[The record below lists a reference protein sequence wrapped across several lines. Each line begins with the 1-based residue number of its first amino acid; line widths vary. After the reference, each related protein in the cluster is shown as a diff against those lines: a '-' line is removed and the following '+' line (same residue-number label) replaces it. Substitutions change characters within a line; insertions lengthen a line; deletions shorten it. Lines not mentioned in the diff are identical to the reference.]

1 MEENEELF
9 DNDCQEPMA
18 PAIIEKS
25 IIIDFSHKILLS
37 ISIYIRYNQLIII
50 DFYQKLSVI
59 DFIDCTHRASPRKDI
74 LHDLS

>member
-37 ISIYIRYNQLIII
+37 SFYLYPIQSIDYHRFLSKTIGYRFNRLHTQGLPEKGYI
-50 DFYQKLSVI
+50 
-59 DFIDCTHRASPRKDI
+59 A
-74 LHDLS
+74 